1 MISIA
6 VIINDNFYKKV
17 IGSSISFTSIFGAT
31 EILNHHSDIFSIVKP
46 GIVNIK
52 INGGSEDIHYF
63 IFDGLISFLNNNEA
77 TIVTTKLFDLDIA
90 DEKEKSILINK
101 LRNENIANYENII
114 KKINDI

>member
-1 MISIA
+1 MISIS
-6 VIINDNFYKKV
+6 VIVNDYFYKKV
-17 IGSSISFTSIFGAT
+17 IGSSISFTSVIGAT
-31 EILNHHSDIFSIVKP
+31 EVLNHHSDIFSIVKP

-52 INGGSEDIHYF
+52 INGKSEDIHYF

-77 TIVTTKLFDLDIA
+77 TIITTKIFDLDFA
-90 DEKEKSILINK
+90 DEKEKSMLIDK